1 MSVFYTAFK
10 KGVAVLVFLV
20 STPAIS
26 LDLNFITLEV
36 APWAYHDK
44 VSNKLKGI
52 FPDLVREID
61 SRTLH
66 TINMTL
72 TPYVRIDREL
82 ESGRQD
88 CTMLIRGV
96 ERDKFVILGELILDH
111 PMGVIPRKDISLV
124 KYEDLTKVT
133 VSVLRDLNI
142 TDKFDLDKKIKKQ
155 YDTDYEMGLRK
166 MNHKRLDAIAG
177 AIPTIQYLAKTNGM
191 ENMLGE
197 PLELSSEPVFF
208 QCSRNSQKN
217 HVINEFNS
225 IIRQIKSDGVLDE
238 ILKKNE

>member
-1 MSVFYTAFK
+1 MSFFRTK
-10 KGVAVLVFLV
+10 IKRGGVLFLLLT

-26 LDLNFITLEV
+26 LELNFITLEV

-61 SRTLH
+61 DRTLH

-72 TPYVRIDREL
+72 TPYARIDREL

-88 CTMLIRGV
+88 CTMLIRGK
-96 ERDKFVILGELILDH
+96 ERDRFVVLGELIFDH
-111 PMGVIPRKDISLV
+111 PMGVIPREDISLA
-124 KYEDLTKVT
+124 KYEDLNQVSI
-133 VSVLRDLNI
+133 SVLRDLNI
-142 TDKFDLDKKIKKQ
+142 TEKFDLDENMKKQ

-177 AIPTIQYLAKTNGM
+177 AIPTIQYLAKVNSM
-191 ENMLGE
+191 EDMLGK
-197 PLELSSEPVFF
+197 PLVLSSEPVFF
-208 QCSRNSQKN
+208 QCSKNSKKVSVVTELNLIIKN
-217 HVINEFNS
+217 
-225 IIRQIKSDGVLDE
+225 IKYDGVFEE
-238 ILKKNE
+238 ILKNNE